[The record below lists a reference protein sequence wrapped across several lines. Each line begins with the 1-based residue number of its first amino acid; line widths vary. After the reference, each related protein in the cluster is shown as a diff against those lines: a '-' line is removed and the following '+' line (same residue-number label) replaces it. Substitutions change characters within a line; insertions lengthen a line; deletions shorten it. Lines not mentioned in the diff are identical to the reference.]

1 MTMPKRNKNLRIRE
15 HFFSWKKSSKS
26 APNFPLCCV
35 QIPFRY
41 GFLFH
46 PHSYIA
52 VFTIDFKRKIGGNKD
67 KNLCHC
73 CLRSRFTIAL
83 SIVKAK
89 YFSIGN
95 VILHF
100 KYLTKIIKERYIQE
114 AALNQLKLKIDS
126 NLLPNFLQN

>member
-1 MTMPKRNKNLRIRE
+1 M
-15 HFFSWKKSSKS
+15 
-26 APNFPLCCV
+26 

-83 SIVKAK
+83 SIVKVQ
-89 YFSIGN
+89 YVSIRKRHSFEISN
-95 VILHF
+95 
-100 KYLTKIIKERYIQE
+100 ENWMNE
-114 AALNQLKLKIDS
+114 AEECTHVEN
-126 NLLPNFLQN
+126 

>member
-1 MTMPKRNKNLRIRE
+1 MCSFLAISTTHIAMTMPKRNKNLRIRDPN
-15 HFFSWKKSSKS
+15 FFLGEKSSKS

-83 SIVKAK
+83 SIVKVQ
-89 YFSIGN
+89 YVSIGN
-95 VILHF
+95 DIHL
-100 KYLTKIIKERYIQE
+100 KYIFNNKDLARMYS
-114 AALNQLKLKIDS
+114 S
-126 NLLPNFLQN
+126 N

>member
-1 MTMPKRNKNLRIRE
+1 MTMPKRITPKRNKNLRIRE
-15 HFFSWKKSSKS
+15 HFFSWKKRSKS

-83 SIVKAK
+83 SIVKVQ
-89 YFSIGN
+89 YVSIGKFPKPHSFE
-95 VILHF
+95 IF
-100 KYLTKIIKERYIQE
+100 KVEKI
-114 AALNQLKLKIDS
+114 
-126 NLLPNFLQN
+126 

>member
-1 MTMPKRNKNLRIRE
+1 M
-15 HFFSWKKSSKS
+15 
-26 APNFPLCCV
+26 

-83 SIVKAK
+83 SIVKAEF
-89 YFSIGN
+89 FSIGN
-95 VILHF
+95 LTFLNIYTNALVNADLFHVNFTNTAVI
-100 KYLTKIIKERYIQE
+100 
-114 AALNQLKLKIDS
+114 AAFGRVSL
-126 NLLPNFLQN
+126 

>member
-1 MTMPKRNKNLRIRE
+1 MGT
-15 HFFSWKKSSKS
+15 FFFLERKISRGAS
-26 APNFPLCCV
+26 NFPLCCV

-83 SIVKAK
+83 SIVKTQ

-95 VILHF
+95 FMHLR
-100 KYLTKIIKERYIQE
+100 YLLTKIKNGIF
-114 AALNQLKLKIDS
+114 
-126 NLLPNFLQN
+126 LPNWRF